1 MTVHYPHVPV
11 LLMFQSQAYLMMASL
26 GQHRLSSISLGHKH
40 KYGLDG
46 VPEDQEQAYRKS

>member
-1 MTVHYPHVPV
+1 LTVHYPHVPV